1 MLSVMIECSSLRSSS
16 SILEKSGIP
25 ARVCVVTILIV
36 SINPLLY
43 CWDSLFFSYS
53 LLPATSI
60 MEAGQFGK
68 LLAPEVFSNHHALY
82 LAGAFTDF
90 IDFHTAPVTRDGK
103 FVHEAIAAVY
113 LHRLIGSAFGSFR
126 GKELGYRGL
135 SRIRFALHVQPGSF
149 IIH

>member
-1 MLSVMIECSSLRSSS
+1 MRNLSLY
-16 SILEKSGIP
+16 SGI
-25 ARVCVVTILIV
+25 IV
-36 SINPLLY
+36 LFLPLLGYRY

-68 LLAPEVFSNHHALY
+68 LLAPEVFSNHHTLY

-103 FVHEAIAAVY
+103 FVHEAVAAVY

-126 GKELGYRGL
+126 GKEFGYRGL
-135 SRIRFALHVQPGSF
+135 SRIGFALHVQPGSF